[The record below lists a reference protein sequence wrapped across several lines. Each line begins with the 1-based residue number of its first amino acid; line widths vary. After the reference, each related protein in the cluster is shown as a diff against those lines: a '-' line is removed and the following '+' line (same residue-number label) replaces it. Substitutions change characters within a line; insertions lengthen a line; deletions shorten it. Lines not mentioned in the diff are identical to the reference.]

1 MPLCH
6 WPCSCYPNHCI
17 GQMAPI
23 ITWSDEQIVLPRS
36 EWFREIQSA
45 LTNSKVAVL
54 LVSPDLLAS
63 DFVDEHELGR
73 F

>member
-1 MPLCH
+1 
-6 WPCSCYPNHCI
+6 
-17 GQMAPI
+17 MAPI